1 MAKELGKL
9 IFFLPRDVIRC
20 TMPASFK
27 KLYPKTTII
36 LDCTEVFIQRPKKL
50 MTRAQTYSD
59 YKSHNTGK
67 VLIGVAP
74 SGYMMFVSEVFGG
87 RASDKYITSQS
98 GFYNYIL
105 PRDQVMA
112 DRGFGIESEL
122 RAGMGTLNIPE
133 FTKGKKQLNVHEVVR
148 SRRIASVRIHVE
160 RAISRWKVF
169 RLLKFTFPNSM
180 ISVLDDI
187 VRICGG
193 LCNLL
198 PPLISGKEK
207 KLPSVVS

>member
-1 MAKELGKL
+1 MVLLVLIRIRLGLLLEDTAHRFKISKTAGSRVFQSTCKVMAKQLGKL

-87 RASDKYITSQS
+87 RASDKYIISQS

-122 RAGMGTLNIPE
+122 RARMGTLNIPE
-133 FTKGKKQLNVHEVVR
+133 FTKGKKQLYVHEVVR
-148 SRRIASVRIHVE
+148 SRRIASVCIHVE

-169 RLLKFTFPNSM
+169 
-180 ISVLDDI
+180 
-187 VRICGG
+187 
-193 LCNLL
+193 
-198 PPLISGKEK
+198 
-207 KLPSVVS
+207 